1 MDDFDRLK
9 ELCEKYPEVR
19 QLLRDNYALSVQAL
33 SHRLEAIEE
42 RLNRRVDTFDANHT
56 KADARLTERLDKAT
70 TYTKGLEL
78 RIYKLEQWAASFGE
92 DTGDKFAALSR
103 AVESVEA
110 AIAEL
115 EKRAPVSR
123 PAEVG

>member
-42 RLNRRVDTFDANHT
+42 RLNRRVDAFDANHT
-56 KADARLTERLDKAT
+56 KADAGLTERLDNAT
-70 TYTKGLEL
+70 TYTKGLER
-78 RIYKLEQWAASFGE
+78 RIYEGEQDRKKFLEMIEAQSMALTAA
-92 DTGDKFAALSR
+92 
-103 AVESVEA
+103 EA
-110 AIAEL
+110 AIAKL

-123 PAEVG
+123 SAEVG